1 MLTENAASPDVDF
14 HHAYRP
20 ASKLDE
26 AIPLASTQLLH
37 LQGPQGFWVFELEA
51 DCTIPSEY
59 ILMMHYMDEIN
70 PGLQAKIA
78 HFLRSQQS
86 GDGTRC
92 IAVAQA
98 ILVAPSKSAGAA
110 FCCYANWWMLS
121 RSLDLSSS
129 VVLLMWVLGRY
140 RNQLER

>member
-1 MLTENAASPDVDF
+1 MLTENAASPDADF

-26 AIPLASTQLLH
+26 AISLASTQLLH
-37 LQGPQGFWVFELEA
+37 LQDPQGFWVFELEA

-78 HFLRSQQS
+78 HF
-86 GDGTRC
+86 C
-92 IAVAQA
+92 AVNK
-98 ILVAPSKSAGAA
+98 VAMAPAV
-110 FCCYANWWMLS
+110 S
-121 RSLDLSSS
+121 R
-129 VVLLMWVLGRY
+129 WRRRY
-140 RNQLER
+140 